1 MTKADVPA
9 LSTGF
14 DALNVMRAQLPA
26 PLRHDLILA
35 GLLRDW
41 RTMLATGSGPGQGGQ
56 QR

>member
-1 MTKADVPA
+1 MAPADVPA
-9 LSTGF
+9 LATWF
-14 DALNVMRAQLPA
+14 DAVNVMRAQLPA